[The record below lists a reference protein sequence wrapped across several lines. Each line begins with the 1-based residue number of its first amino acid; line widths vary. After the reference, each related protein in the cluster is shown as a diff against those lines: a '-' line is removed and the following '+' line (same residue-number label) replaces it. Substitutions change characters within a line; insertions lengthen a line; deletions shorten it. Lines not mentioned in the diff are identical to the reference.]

1 MEISDVL
8 NRIEEKNTSFRNDA
22 SSDLD
27 DYIVELK
34 DLLNRER
41 NDYNVS

>member
-1 MEISDVL
+1 ML
-8 NRIEEKNTSFRNDA
+8 NRIEQKNISFRNDA